1 MARGD
6 ASGAGYP
13 EEEPDGPAYR
23 RSSPMSKRRYRAVDV
38 KSANFEAIA
47 ERVSGEGLVVGV
59 DAGKEEF
66 RAALM
71 LASREVVTTVKWRH
85 PGGSLEAVEWLLELP
100 VARLEVA
107 MEPTGRYGDA
117 VRGLLLERGVS
128 VYRVSPKRVHDLR
141 EAYDGTPSSHD
152 SKSAALVAKLHWDGA
167 SEPWPLRSE
176 RERELVSAVRLMGIY
191 EQQKQS
197 NLNRLEAHLARH
209 WPELLELV
217 TLGSATQLAL
227 VGTYGSPE
235 AVAQDPAGAR
245 TCMHRA
251 SRGALKPEKV
261 EAVLA
266 SAQRSVGVSM
276 VAGEREAVRELVAEI
291 RHNDE
296 RLSRF
301 ERQVHALVAD
311 EAPVSRMAE
320 VLGTK
325 TAAALVAEL
334 GDPGRY
340 RNASCYEKA
349 LGLNLVEDSSGLHQ
363 GLRRISKRGPGLARW
378 YLYLA
383 VLRLIQRD
391 GLVRAWYEAKVA
403 RDGGVKGK
411 ALVAVMRKLSRALWH
426 VVQGSRFDARLLF
439 DASRLEVA

>member
-1 MARGD
+1 
-6 ASGAGYP
+6 
-13 EEEPDGPAYR
+13 
-23 RSSPMSKRRYRAVDV
+23 MSKRRYRAIDV
-38 KSANFEAIA
+38 KSVKFEALA
-47 ERVSGEGLVVGV
+47 ARVEGQRLVVGV
-59 DAGKEEF
+59 DTGKEEF

-71 LASREVVTTVKWRH
+71 VSNEEVVTTVKWSH

-100 VARLEVA
+100 AARLEVA
-107 MEPTGRYGDA
+107 LEPTGRYGDA
-117 VRGLLLERGVS
+117 VRGLLLERGVAVS
-128 VYRVSPKRVHDLR
+128 RVSPKRVHDLR

-176 RERELVSAVRLMGIY
+176 RERELVSVVRLLGIY

-217 TLGSATQLAL
+217 KLGSATQLAL
-227 VGTYGSPE
+227 VETYGSPQ

-245 TCMHRA
+245 ACMRQA
-251 SRGALKPEKV
+251 GRGGLKPETV
-261 EAVLA
+261 EAILA
-266 SAQRSVGVSM
+266 SAQRSVGVAM

-291 RHNDE
+291 RRNDE
-296 RLSRF
+296 RARHF

-311 EAPVSRMAE
+311 EASVASMAE
-320 VLGTK
+320 VVGTK
-325 TAAALVAEL
+325 TAAVLMAEL
-334 GDPGRY
+334 GDPQRY

-349 LGLNLVEDSSGLHQ
+349 LGLNLVEESSGKLQ
-363 GLRRISKRGPGLARW
+363 GRRTISKRGPGLARW

-391 GLVRAWYEAKVA
+391 ELVRAWYEAKVA

-426 VVQGSRFDARLLF
+426 VAQGSHFDARLLF